1 MLGLPLTCDGLR
13 TANRLTAP
21 AGTIEHVLPSW
32 LNSAAGNLTAA
43 NRMVEFDPLLTIT
56 CKKVVIEKRGN
67 CTTAFMVDD
76 ALLPTTLLDLV
87 HRRVRGSN

>member
-43 NRMVEFDPLLTIT
+43 NRMVEFGPFADYHLQ
-56 CKKVVIEKRGN
+56 ESG
-67 CTTAFMVDD
+67 
-76 ALLPTTLLDLV
+76 
-87 HRRVRGSN
+87 H